1 MQAWLIVH
9 FQYHHEPLQKENIC
23 LAVSGKA
30 PPASR
35 EKAKGGRKTRKR
47 AFARGQGRRE
57 RGQEKGERGQEKG
70 EQGRKKANG
79 GRKRANEGRKKG
91 KEDRKNAK
99 EDRKNA
105 IEGRKTRKR
114 AFVRDGSTL
123 NVYKMGLAGAR

>member
-1 MQAWLIVH
+1 MSGSLGQSAPSK
-9 FQYHHEPLQKENIC
+9 QGEGKRGKED
-23 LAVSGKA
+23 
-30 PPASR
+30 
-35 EKAKGGRKTRKR
+35 AKEGFRTGARKKGKR
-47 AFARGQGRRE
+47 AGKGRTRAGKRRTGQ
-57 RGQEKGERGQEKG
+57 KKG